1 MSQIVKTR
9 NSFAVLEL
17 TDDNNGKECLLV
29 GKLRTDIAALKCTL
43 RDQEH
48 IFKEKE
54 DFYRQVV
61 SKEKG
66 RSSKLRRAIRIQKE
80 ITMNTDKKM
89 KDMEEE
95 MDNMEEN
102 MEERMF
108 KDITSMQKVEIACI
122 STRMEFLK
130 LLTKRVKQFD
140 SGLKV
145 NNFGGFPRRCFQQ
158 RSFTLKQHERFMKNF
173 ADSDLDLRIFYSRE
187 NNSDIRAV
195 LKELYNEYG
204 FLFDITTFRE
214 IRSVN
219 SVCMHAKC
227 EFRFR
232 NTIISADIFDRYD
245 INFSSK
251 DYTGNQIEF
260 TDEGITL
267 SKSSNDM
274 WSGVDKNDGLEVL
287 EVILDLQKMETKP
300 LFKVPSSIHR
310 SSLIHMDKMIAR
322 QRKMENEGFTLT
334 RKIVSNEEDAEQCP
348 ICYESYNETEEHIPP
363 QRYGFAVCGCSFG
376 KEICCGCFRRWGTL
390 CAQCKIPWKFCMTD
404 EPEERNGLQF
414 PETDIILLHGSEFLD
429 AYNGGD

>member
-1 MSQIVKTR
+1 MSQNIQTR
-9 NSFAVLEL
+9 NRFATLEL
-17 TDDNNGKECLLV
+17 TDDNNEKECLLV
-29 GKLRTDIAALKCTL
+29 EKLRTDIATLKCTL
-43 RDQEH
+43 RDQAH

-54 DFYRQVV
+54 DFYRQAV

-66 RSSKLRRAIRIQKE
+66 RSSKLHHTIRIQKE

-89 KDMEEE
+89 KYMKEE
-95 MDNMEEN
+95 MDNMEDN

-108 KDITSMQKVEIACI
+108 KDITSMQKVEIECI

-130 LLTKRVKQFD
+130 LLTKRVKQLD

-158 RSFTLKQHERFMKNF
+158 RSFTWKQHDKFMKNF

-204 FLFDITTFRE
+204 FLFNITTFRE

-219 SVCMHAKC
+219 NVCIHAKC
-227 EFRFR
+227 EFKFK
-232 NTIISADIFDRYD
+232 NTIISADIFNSYD
-245 INFSSK
+245 INFSSR

-267 SKSSNDM
+267 SKSIDDL

-287 EVILDLQKMETKP
+287 EVILGLQKMETKP
-300 LFKVPSSIHR
+300 LFKVPSSIHG

-334 RKIVSNEEDAEQCP
+334 RTIVSNEEDAEQCP
-348 ICYESYNETEEHIPP
+348 ICYESYNETEEYIPP
-363 QRYGFAVCGCSFG
+363 SRYEFALCGCSFG
-376 KEICCGCFRRWGTL
+376 KTICCGCFKRWGTS
-390 CAQCKIPWKFCMTD
+390 CPQCKIPWKFCMTD

-429 AYNGGD
+429 VYNGRD

>member
-1 MSQIVKTR
+1 MSQVVKTQ
-9 NSFAVLEL
+9 NSFAALEL
-17 TDDNNGKECLLV
+17 TDDNNRKECLLV
-29 GKLRTDIAALKCTL
+29 EKLRTDIAALKCTL

-66 RSSKLRRAIRIQKE
+66 RSSKLRHAIRIQKE

-219 SVCMHAKC
+219 TVCMHAKC

-232 NTIISADIFDRYD
+232 NTIIHADIFDRYD

-267 SKSSNDM
+267 CKSSNDM
-274 WSGVDKNDGLEVL
+274 WSDVDKNDGLEVL

-300 LFKVPSSIHR
+300 LFKVPSSIQR
-310 SSLIHMDKMIAR
+310 SSLIHMDKMITR

-348 ICYESYNETEEHIPP
+348 ICYESYNESEEHIPP

-376 KEICCGCFRRWGTL
+376 KEICCGCFSRWGTL

-414 PETDIILLHGSEFLD
+414 PETDIILLHGNEFLD